1 MNLLNTRIML
11 GIASIA
17 LGISL
22 LMSTYVFAANAN
34 SNLIEKEVVIAE
46 SELTEQDVVLLIE
59 ESPFM
64 NKCMVTNVEQFAPIY
79 DITADTGVLL
89 GKMYVGA
96 CGDVIEK
103 GDVWTKISSGSVVGY
118 VNNAYLVFDE
128 EAEALANQTCKWIAT
143 VNADALNVRSA
154 PDQTSGVL
162 GLVYNGETYDVLS
175 SEGEWVS
182 FQYEGQSGYIAA
194 SYLSVVQQIT
204 TAISIEEEAAAIAA
218 EQARQAAIAAEQA
231 RIAAENEAK
240 IQAQVAR
247 CDFASTLA
255 SSGYAISERDAY
267 LMACL
272 VDCEAGY
279 ENYDGKLAVANILL
293 NRLRGGAY
301 GSTIESVVYARNQFS
316 VVGVTLSNK
325 LINGPRTD
333 ETIQAVKDALLGNN
347 NVPEYSN
354 FISYKIANTDSYVA
368 WVQIGAHVFY
378 RRV

>member
-1 MNLLNTRIML
+1 MNLLNTRLML

-22 LMSTYVFAANAN
+22 MMSTYVFATN
-34 SNLIEKEVVIAE
+34 SNSKSSEKELVIAD
-46 SELTEQDVVLLIE
+46 SVATEQDVVLLVE
-59 ESPFM
+59 KSPFM
-64 NKCMVTNVEQFAPIY
+64 NKCMVTNIDQFAPMY
-79 DITADTGVLL
+79 DTPADTGVLL
-89 GKMYVGA
+89 GKMYIGA
-96 CGDVIEK
+96 CGDVLEK
-103 GDVWTKISSGSVVGY
+103 GDTWTKVSSGSVVGY
-118 VNNAYLVFDE
+118 VNNSYLVFDAA
-128 EAEALANQTCKWIAT
+128 AEALANQTCKWIAT

-162 GLVYNGETYDVLS
+162 GLVYCGETYDVLS
-175 SEGEWVS
+175 SEGDWIS
-182 FQYEGQSGYIAA
+182 IQYEGQSGYIAA

-204 TAISIEEEAAAIAA
+204 TAVSVEEEAAAIAA

-255 SSGYAISERDAY
+255 SSPYAISERDAY

-279 ENYDGKLAVANILL
+279 ESYDGKLAVANILL
-293 NRLRGGAY
+293 NRLSGGYY
-301 GSTIESVVYARNQFS
+301 GNTIESVVYARNQFS

-347 NVPEYSN
+347 NVPDYAN
-354 FISYKIANTDSYVA
+354 FISYKIANTDSYSA
-368 WVQIGAHVFY
+368 WIQIGAHIFY
-378 RRV
+378 RR